1 MNMRKLSAGPVSEV
15 GAGRADAWRQ
25 VAVAVSAVVG
35 VVVAV
40 LGSGAV
46 VGTPIA
52 EVADGAL
59 ATDSTL
65 VAPAGAAFV
74 IWSVIYV
81 GLLAL
86 AVFQLAPSRRDDP
99 RQRAVGWWV
108 AASLLLNA
116 AWVLVIQAELIALSI
131 LVIVGLL
138 VVLGVVLVR
147 LTLSR
152 PSSTLEAVLLDGTT
166 GLYLGWVCIAT
177 VANTASALVRGGVDA
192 MGDTAIVMAVVV
204 LIVAA
209 IVGLALALATDG
221 RLAPAI
227 GLGWGLAWVAV
238 ERIAGEPESMTVAV
252 AAALAAVVTIGSAV
266 VLRVERARRDK
277 EAGRS
282 VAA

>member
-1 MNMRKLSAGPVSEV
+1 VP
-15 GAGRADAWRQ
+15 ADLWRQ
-25 VAVAVSAVVG
+25 AAVAASAVVG
-35 VVVAV
+35 VLVAF

-46 VGTPIA
+46 VGTPVA

-59 ATDSTL
+59 ATDATL
-65 VAPAGAAFV
+65 VAPAGPAFSIWAAV
-74 IWSVIYV
+74 YL

-86 AVFQLAPSRRDDP
+86 AVFQLAPSRRADP

-116 AWVLVIQAELIALSI
+116 AWVLVIQAEWIALSVP
-131 LVIVGLL
+131 VIVALL
-138 VVLGVVLVR
+138 GVLVVVLVR
-147 LTLSR
+147 LTRSR

-177 VANTASALVRGGVDA
+177 VANTASALVFGGIDA
-192 MGDTAIVMAVVV
+192 TGDAAIVLAVVV
-204 LIVAA
+204 LIVAGV
-209 IVGLALALATDG
+209 VGVVLALATDG

-238 ERIAGEPESMTVAV
+238 ERTGGEPESVTVAV
-252 AAALAAVVTIGSAV
+252 TAALAAVVTIGSAV